1 MLLLNLDGFGQN
13 KRIEKVALT
22 VIRVVVNYNRFA
34 HLRKKDAPRISET
47 EDFKRLAKSVDLDM
61 RTMRRLSRSIKEK
74 LSAAEFFEKDL
85 ERQDLRQ
92 AEFQHR
98 NERDTQQSGHAWPE
112 HPSK

>member
-1 MLLLNLDGFGQN
+1 MLLLNLDDFGQN

-34 HLRKKDAPRISET
+34 HLQDEDGTRISET
-47 EDFKRLAKSVDLDM
+47 PKFKRLAKSVALDK
-61 RTMRRLSRSIKEK
+61 RTMRRLSRGIKET
-74 LSAAEFFEKDL
+74 LSGAGFFETDL

-98 NERDTQQSGHAWPE
+98 NGHHTQQPGHTWPD
-112 HPSK
+112 HPSE

>member
-74 LSAAEFFEKDL
+74 LRAAEFFEKNL

-92 AEFQHR
+92 AEFQYR
-98 NERDTQQSGHAWPE
+98 NGPDRQQPGHKWPDHASE
-112 HPSK
+112 

>member
-1 MLLLNLDGFGQN
+1 MLLLNLDDFGQN

-34 HLRKKDAPRISET
+34 HLRDENGTRISET
-47 EDFKRLAKSVDLDM
+47 EDFKRLAESVKLDK

-92 AEFQHR
+92 AEFQYR
-98 NERDTQQSGHAWPE
+98 NRPDRQQPGHEWPGQGSE
-112 HPSK
+112 